1 MENKIRIQN
10 PCNENWSSM
19 STDKKGRFCTS
30 CNKTVIDFTKMK
42 SPEIQKYFVEN
53 STSESICGYYKFN
66 QVENENNTK
75 YTNLKNRF
83 NQIKVKPIKIVA
95 LLSLSFLFSFSSCI
109 MGKRAEEQSE
119 DAIENDSINT
129 NKVKDSIQKDSL
141 NNKIESLKK

>member
-42 SPEIQKYFVEN
+42 APEIQKYFVEN
-53 STSESICGYYKFN
+53 STNESICGYYKFN

-75 YTNLKNRF
+75 YTHLKNRF

-95 LLSLSFLFSFSSCI
+95 LLSLSFLFSFSSCF

-119 DAIENDSINT
+119 DAIENDSVTT
-129 NKVKDSIQKDSL
+129 NKIKDSIQKDSIKD
-141 NNKIESLKK
+141 KIDTLKK